1 MKKCTKFY
9 WMIIL
14 FFLAGSAAYA
24 LPSLDG
30 KVIGFY
36 PITNE
41 VSFYHNIDDS
51 GHNRGKT
58 VQIISINSFKIWTS
72 FNFEFCGD
80 FNWNLSSLKKEHYM
94 ELSLVKPLV
103 YKLSLNYQRI
113 ISSFENKP
121 VNQFGLRISF

>member
-1 MKKCTKFY
+1 MMKNGKLY
-9 WMIIL
+9 LLAAL
-14 FFLAGSAAYA
+14 FLLACSIAHA

-30 KVIGFY
+30 KVVGFY

-41 VSFYHNIDDS
+41 VSFYGNVDDF

-58 VQIISINSFKIWTS
+58 LQIISINSFKIWTS

-80 FNWNLSSLKKEHYM
+80 FNWSMSNLKKDHYM
-94 ELSLVKPLV
+94 ELSLVKPVV
-103 YKLSLNYQRI
+103 YKISLNYQRI

-121 VNQFGLRISF
+121 VNQFGLRLSF